1 LDDLI
6 SPPGDRAA
14 GELVSIR
21 RPRLGKFPRRF
32 GGSWLPPRR
41 LEGKADTMKTGML
54 WFDSSTISA
63 SAKIFKGVDY
73 FYKKYGKLPDLI
85 LLHPSMTEEKKPYEL
100 ELRGIG
106 RDLLSTKVTVRQYR
120 PVLPGHIWIGIAD
133 KDE

>member
-1 LDDLI
+1 
-6 SPPGDRAA
+6 
-14 GELVSIR
+14 
-21 RPRLGKFPRRF
+21 
-32 GGSWLPPRR
+32 
-41 LEGKADTMKTGML
+41 MKTGML

-133 KDE
+133 IIRNRHEEIPAYHTAPAMLVLLRLWRPAECQHDDI